1 MPEHSGLV
9 FTPRALF
16 ALGVAG
22 VLILALSARTGVAAL
37 APLAGDIDLDV
48 SLDVFF
54 LGLLGMIPPIAYGIA
69 GWLTRG
75 LVAKLSL
82 ESLAIIV
89 GGIAA
94 LGHVFRGLAPSYVGL
109 FIATAVL
116 MLAVGVTNVL
126 LPALVKL
133 YAPGHI
139 GPVTSVYSL
148 LMAISTATPA
158 IFGVWLADQAGWR
171 WSLGSWA
178 VVSAVAI
185 IPWLIFLPQAN
196 ARRSAERLA
205 LVGAPPAAQRV
216 SLWGSV
222 TARWLAVLFAV
233 SGFTAYSMFA
243 VLPAILIDTAGF
255 SRDEAGFALFLWSM
269 MGVPLS
275 LVIPLLA
282 VRPGWPERL
291 AVLAAVMGVSGFSGL
306 LLIPGTLTY
315 LWVVLTGLATIG
327 FALVLT
333 LIGTRSENHHT
344 AAQLSGLINTVG
356 YFIAGAG
363 PVVVG
368 LLVQFTGQWWPALV
382 LMIAVTSS
390 SALAFPVLRRGA
402 TVDEEMRALSA
413 HVSK

>member
-1 MPEHSGLV
+1 
-9 FTPRALF
+9 
-16 ALGVAG
+16 
-22 VLILALSARTGVAAL
+22 VLLLALSARTGVAAL

-48 SLDVFF
+48 PLEVFP

-69 GWLTRG
+69 AWFTRP
-75 LVAKLSL
+75 LVARLSL
-82 ESLAIIV
+82 ERLAIIV
-89 GGIAA
+89 GVIAA
-94 LGHVFRGLAPSYVGL
+94 LGHVFRGLAPTYVGL
-109 FIATAVL
+109 FIATSVL

-133 YAPGHI
+133 YAPGNI

-158 IFGVWLADQAGWR
+158 IFGVWLADQVGWR

-185 IPWLIFLPQAN
+185 IPWLLLLPIAN
-196 ARRSAERLA
+196 ARQSAERLA
-205 LVGAPPAAQRV
+205 LVDAPPVPQRV

-222 TARWLAVLFAV
+222 TARWLAVLFSL
-233 SGFTAYSMFA
+233 SGFNAYSMFA
-243 VLPAILIDTAGF
+243 VLPAILMDTADF
-255 SRDEAGFALFLWSM
+255 SRDEAGFALFLWSI

-282 VRPGWPERL
+282 VRPRWPERL
-291 AVLAAVMGVSGFSGL
+291 AVLAAVMGVSGFMGL

-356 YFIAGAG
+356 YFIVGAG
-363 PVVVG
+363 PIVVG
-368 LLVQFTGQWWPALV
+368 LLVQFTGQWQPALI
-382 LMIAVTSS
+382 LMIAMMSIGFF
-390 SALAFPVLRRGA
+390 AFPVLRRGT

-413 HVSK
+413 H